1 MSGRCP
7 LCGRQWAGVTVCP
20 ADGVA
25 LIAIPADQ
33 PAEQGSAAAGQ
44 PAVPRARPSRHARRT
59 PIAPEQMLED
69 RYRVQ
74 RQVGEGGMSVVYLAL
89 DTHTGERVA
98 VKALSED
105 LSSDR
110 TAMARLKREA
120 RLGERLQHPCA
131 CSILALGE
139 TAGGLMYV
147 VMPFLDGEM
156 LCDRT
161 ARLRYIPLAETVPF
175 VRDIGDGLHAAHSL
189 GIIHR
194 DLKPENVMLCA
205 RPGGGERAVVMDF
218 GLAKQHRSDAA
229 TEKLTAT
236 GVVLGTPEFMSPEQL
251 RGKPLDVRTDIYS
264 MSIMAFEML
273 TGALPFPGRTKQD
286 MMLARLQGDPQ
297 KLRNVRPE
305 LGFPNALEEV
315 LAKGMA
321 RDRNRRYRTAPEFAS
336 AYAEAAS
343 GSPEPDSAGGDGES
357 WWQKLFGR

>member
-7 LCGRQWAGVTVCP
+7 LCGRLWTGVTTCP

-25 LIAIPADQ
+25 LIDATTDP
-33 PAEQGSAAAGQ
+33 SVAAAQ
-44 PAVPRARPSRHARRT
+44 PPIERPLTPRGRSSRQARRT
-59 PIAPEQMLED
+59 AIVADQLLED

-105 LSSDR
+105 LSSDK

-139 TAGGLMYV
+139 TASGLMYV

-161 ARLRYIPLAETVPF
+161 ARLRYMPLADAVPF
-175 VRDIGDGLHAAHSL
+175 VRDIGDGLHAAHTL

-194 DLKPENVMLCA
+194 DLKPENVMICA

-218 GLAKQHRSDAA
+218 GLAKQHRTEAD

-236 GVVLGTPEFMSPEQL
+236 GVILGTPEFMSPEQL

-264 MSIMAFEML
+264 MAIMVFEML
-273 TGALPFPGRTKQD
+273 TGMLPFPGRTKQD

-297 KLRNVRPE
+297 KLRHVRPE

-321 RDRNRRYRTAPEFAS
+321 RDRNRRYRTAPEFAT
-336 AYAEAAS
+336 AFAEAATGASAPEDS
-343 GSPEPDSAGGDGES
+343 GGEGGS